1 MSLQASIHYYS
12 LGGNVPTSEHPIYKN
27 RFGIKPIPVPYYK
40 GRSESPNE
48 KHKRGRSESPPKRL
62 NPIKVDIAH
71 PTEKIGIFPDP
82 TRRIALMQHGG
93 MSRNEMHNMV
103 MGSHQ
108 PYSQGIS
115 ELNIR
120 RQGAGSIHFEAG
132 GKVPNTPASKTVL
145 AEIPTKGVDKV
156 PALLQSGEIVIPKK
170 HAKKVNAMLKKEGI
184 NLPGC

>member
-12 LGGNVPTSEHPIYKN
+12 LGGNVPTSELPIYKN

-40 GRSESPNE
+40 
-48 KHKRGRSESPPKRL
+48 GRSESPPKRL

-93 MSRNEMHNMV
+93 ISRNEMHNMV

-108 PYSQGIS
+108 PYS
-115 ELNIR
+115 
-120 RQGAGSIHFEAG
+120 QGAGSIHFEAG
-132 GKVPNTPASKTVL
+132 GKVPNTPASKTVMV
-145 AEIPTKGVDKV
+145 EIPTKGVDKV

-170 HAKKVNAMLKKEGI
+170 HAKKVNTMLKKEGI

>member
-1 MSLQASIHYYS
+1 MSLQASIQYYS
-12 LGGNVPTSEHPIYKN
+12 LGGNVPTSEHPIYRN
-27 RFGIKPIPVPYYK
+27 RFGTKPIPVPVH
-40 GRSESPNE
+40 RSESPNE

-62 NPIKVDIAH
+62 NPTKVDIAH
-71 PTEKIGIFPDP
+71 PGEKIGIFPDP
-82 TRRIALMQHGG
+82 MRRIAMMHHGG

-108 PYSQGIS
+108 PYSC
-115 ELNIR
+115 
-120 RQGAGSIHFEAG
+120 GAGSIHFEAG
-132 GKVPNTPASKTVL
+132 GKVPETPNSKTVL

-184 NLPGC
+184 HLPGC

>member
-12 LGGNVPTSEHPIYKN
+12 LGGNVPTSELPIYKN
-27 RFGIKPIPVPYYK
+27 RFGTKPIPVPYYK

-93 MSRNEMHNMV
+93 MSGNGGISRNEMHNMV

-108 PYSQGIS
+108 PYS
-115 ELNIR
+115 R
-120 RQGAGSIHFEAG
+120 GAGSIHFEAG
-132 GKVPNTPASKTVL
+132 GKVPDTPASKTVMV
-145 AEIPTKGVDKV
+145 EIPTKGVDKV